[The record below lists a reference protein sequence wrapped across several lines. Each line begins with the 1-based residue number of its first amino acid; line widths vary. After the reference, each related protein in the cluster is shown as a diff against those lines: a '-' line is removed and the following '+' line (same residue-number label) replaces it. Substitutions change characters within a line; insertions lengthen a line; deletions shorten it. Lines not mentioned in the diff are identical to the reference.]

1 MSYHNV
7 LAVDAAGGIG
17 SLILKLTMFR
27 KRDIRQKQ
35 IKIIIGD
42 RNKVGNHTA
51 SFYKQEIP
59 CLGPE
64 TLNQQE
70 MGQIS
75 HVDTIDD

>member
-7 LAVDAAGGIG
+7 IAGDAADGIG

-27 KRDIRQKQ
+27 KGDIRQKQ

-59 CLGPE
+59 GTRNIEPAGNGP
-64 TLNQQE
+64 NFPCR
-70 MGQIS
+70 
-75 HVDTIDD
+75 HN

>member
-51 SFYKQEIP
+51 SFYKQFPGTRNIEPAGNGPNFP
-59 CLGPE
+59 CRH
-64 TLNQQE
+64 N
-70 MGQIS
+70 
-75 HVDTIDD
+75 

>member
-17 SLILKLTMFR
+17 SLILKLTMFHN
-27 KRDIRQKQ
+27 IRQKQ

-59 CLGPE
+59 WD
-64 TLNQQE
+64 QK
-70 MGQIS
+70 
-75 HVDTIDD
+75 H